1 MGAVEQ
7 KRFYWFLLV
16 PVLLF
21 LGVFLVL
28 PLVLL
33 LFLSFRDV
41 DAMMNTLETYSFSQ
55 YVEVFSSDIYLKT
68 IGITLWTALKTTVLC
83 LVMAYPAA
91 YLLVKAP
98 TGRLRALF
106 YILLVSPLLTS
117 VVIRTF
123 SWIVLL
129 SQNGIV
135 NEMLISMKVIE
146 KPLPLLWNMNAVII
160 AYVQVMLPF
169 AVLPL
174 AGSLSE
180 MKPDLKFASMS
191 LGAGRLRTFF
201 FRDLADDG
209 SGIADR
215 SNDRVFTFC
224 RKLYYASSRRGKDA
238 AAPAVVNLSAGHA
251 SLSSSSCSRYGNYF
265 ISRCQRGYRNPW
277 FFPKALGGENKWVGD
292 SAVCLGENGLMC
304 VFGLRV
310 YWYTFFWRCLSL

>member
-1 MGAVEQ
+1 MGALEQ
-7 KRFYWFLLV
+7 KRFYWVLLV

-33 LFLSFRDV
+33 LLLSFRDV
-41 DAMMNTLETYSFSQ
+41 DAMMNTLDTYSFSQ

-135 NEMLISMKVIE
+135 NEALISLKLIE
-146 KPLPLLWNMNAVII
+146 KPLPLLWNMNAVIL

-201 FRDLADDG
+201 FVTLPMTVPGLLTGAM
-209 SGIADR
+209 I
-215 SNDRVFTFC
+215 VF
-224 RKLYYASSRRGKDA
+224 S
-238 AAPAVVNLSAGHA
+238 LSAG
-251 SLSSSSCSRYGNYF
+251 SYITPLLVGGRMQPLLPLSIYQQVMQVFHLPLAAAMSITLLAVVSVVIG
-265 ISRCQRGYRNPW
+265 ILG
-277 FFPKALGGENKWVGD
+277 FFQKRWEARI
-292 SAVCLGENGLMC
+292 NG
-304 VFGLRV
+304 
-310 YWYTFFWRCLSL
+310 

>member
-41 DAMMNTLETYSFSQ
+41 DAMMNTLDTYSFSQ
-55 YVEVFSSDIYLKT
+55 YVEVFSSDVYLKT

-135 NEMLISMKVIE
+135 NEVLISMKVIE

-201 FRDLADDG
+201 FVTLPMTVPGLLTGAM
-209 SGIADR
+209 I
-215 SNDRVFTFC
+215 VF
-224 RKLYYASSRRGKDA
+224 S
-238 AAPAVVNLSAGHA
+238 LSAG
-251 SLSSSSCSRYGNYF
+251 SYITPLLVGGRMQPLLPLSIYQQVMQVFHLPLAAAMAITLLAVVSVVIG
-265 ISRCQRGYRNPW
+265 ILG
-277 FFPKALGGENKWVGD
+277 FFQKRWEARI
-292 SAVCLGENGLMC
+292 NG
-304 VFGLRV
+304 
-310 YWYTFFWRCLSL
+310 

>member
-1 MGAVEQ
+1 MGALEQ
-7 KRFYWFLLV
+7 KRFYWVLLV

-28 PLVLL
+28 PFVLL
-33 LFLSFRDV
+33 LLLSFRDV
-41 DAMMNTLETYSFSQ
+41 DAMMNTLDTYSFSQ

-135 NEMLISMKVIE
+135 NEVLISMKLIE

-201 FRDLADDG
+201 FVTLPMTVPGLLTGAM
-209 SGIADR
+209 I
-215 SNDRVFTFC
+215 VF
-224 RKLYYASSRRGKDA
+224 S
-238 AAPAVVNLSAGHA
+238 LSAG
-251 SLSSSSCSRYGNYF
+251 SYITPLLVGGRMQPLLPLSIYQQVMQVFHLPLAAAMSITLLAVVSVVIG
-265 ISRCQRGYRNPW
+265 ILG
-277 FFPKALGGENKWVGD
+277 FFQKRWEARI
-292 SAVCLGENGLMC
+292 NG
-304 VFGLRV
+304 
-310 YWYTFFWRCLSL
+310 

>member
-41 DAMMNTLETYSFSQ
+41 DAMMNTLDTYSFSQ

-91 YLLVKAP
+91 YLLVKAQ

-135 NEMLISMKVIE
+135 NEVLISMKVIE

-180 MKPDLKFASMS
+180 VKPDLKFASMS

-201 FRDLADDG
+201 FVTLPMTVPGLLTGAM
-209 SGIADR
+209 I
-215 SNDRVFTFC
+215 VF
-224 RKLYYASSRRGKDA
+224 S
-238 AAPAVVNLSAGHA
+238 LSAG
-251 SLSSSSCSRYGNYF
+251 SYLTPLLVGGRMQPLLPLSIYQQVMQVFHLPLAAAMAITLLAVVSVVIG
-265 ISRCQRGYRNPW
+265 ILG
-277 FFPKALGGENKWVGD
+277 FFQKRWEARI
-292 SAVCLGENGLMC
+292 NG
-304 VFGLRV
+304 
-310 YWYTFFWRCLSL
+310 

>member
-135 NEMLISMKVIE
+135 NEVLISMKVIE

-180 MKPDLKFASMS
+180 VKPDLKFASMS

-201 FRDLADDG
+201 FVTLPMTVPGLLTGAM
-209 SGIADR
+209 I
-215 SNDRVFTFC
+215 VF
-224 RKLYYASSRRGKDA
+224 S
-238 AAPAVVNLSAGHA
+238 LSAG
-251 SLSSSSCSRYGNYF
+251 SYITPLLVGGRMQPLLPLSIYQQVMQVFHLPLAAAMAITLLAVVSVVIG
-265 ISRCQRGYRNPW
+265 ILG
-277 FFPKALGGENKWVGD
+277 FFQKRWEARI
-292 SAVCLGENGLMC
+292 NG
-304 VFGLRV
+304 
-310 YWYTFFWRCLSL
+310 

>member
-7 KRFYWFLLV
+7 KRFYWFMLV

-41 DAMMNTLETYSFSQ
+41 DAMMNTLDTYSFSQ

-91 YLLVKAP
+91 YLLVKAQ

-135 NEMLISMKVIE
+135 NEVLISMKVIE

-180 MKPDLKFASMS
+180 VKPDLKFASMS

-201 FRDLADDG
+201 FVTLPMTVPGLLTGAM
-209 SGIADR
+209 I
-215 SNDRVFTFC
+215 VF
-224 RKLYYASSRRGKDA
+224 S
-238 AAPAVVNLSAGHA
+238 LSAG
-251 SLSSSSCSRYGNYF
+251 SYITPLLVGGRMQPLLPLSIYQQVMQVFHLPLAAAMAITLLAVVSVVIG
-265 ISRCQRGYRNPW
+265 ILG
-277 FFPKALGGENKWVGD
+277 FFQKRWEARI
-292 SAVCLGENGLMC
+292 NG
-304 VFGLRV
+304 
-310 YWYTFFWRCLSL
+310 

>member
-1 MGAVEQ
+1 MGALEQ
-7 KRFYWFLLV
+7 KRFYWVLLV

-33 LFLSFRDV
+33 LLLSFRDV
-41 DAMMNTLETYSFSQ
+41 DAMMNTLDTYSFSQ

-135 NEMLISMKVIE
+135 NEALISLKLIE

-174 AGSLSE
+174 AGSLNE

-201 FRDLADDG
+201 FVTLPMTVPGLLTGAM
-209 SGIADR
+209 I
-215 SNDRVFTFC
+215 VF
-224 RKLYYASSRRGKDA
+224 S
-238 AAPAVVNLSAGHA
+238 LSAG
-251 SLSSSSCSRYGNYF
+251 SYITPLLVGGRMQPLLPLSIYQQVMQVFHLPLAAAMSITLLAVVSVVIG
-265 ISRCQRGYRNPW
+265 ILG
-277 FFPKALGGENKWVGD
+277 FFQKRWEARI
-292 SAVCLGENGLMC
+292 NG
-304 VFGLRV
+304 
-310 YWYTFFWRCLSL
+310 

>member
-1 MGAVEQ
+1 MGALEQ
-7 KRFYWFLLV
+7 KRFYWVLLV

-33 LFLSFRDV
+33 LLLSFRDV
-41 DAMMNTLETYSFSQ
+41 DAMMNTLDTYSFSQ

-135 NEMLISMKVIE
+135 NEALISMKLIE
-146 KPLPLLWNMNAVII
+146 KPMPLLWNMNAVII

-201 FRDLADDG
+201 FVTLPMTVPGLLTGAM
-209 SGIADR
+209 I
-215 SNDRVFTFC
+215 VF
-224 RKLYYASSRRGKDA
+224 S
-238 AAPAVVNLSAGHA
+238 LSAG
-251 SLSSSSCSRYGNYF
+251 SYITPLLVGGRMQPLLPLSIYQQVMQVFHLPLAAAMSITLLAVVSVVIG
-265 ISRCQRGYRNPW
+265 ILG
-277 FFPKALGGENKWVGD
+277 FFQKLWEARI
-292 SAVCLGENGLMC
+292 NG
-304 VFGLRV
+304 
-310 YWYTFFWRCLSL
+310 

>member
-201 FRDLADDG
+201 FVTLPMTVPGLLTGAM
-209 SGIADR
+209 I
-215 SNDRVFTFC
+215 VF
-224 RKLYYASSRRGKDA
+224 S
-238 AAPAVVNLSAGHA
+238 LSAG
-251 SLSSSSCSRYGNYF
+251 SYITPLLVGGRMQPLLPLSIYQQVMQVFHLPLAAAMAITLLAVVSVVIG
-265 ISRCQRGYRNPW
+265 ILG
-277 FFPKALGGENKWVGD
+277 FFQKRWEARI
-292 SAVCLGENGLMC
+292 NG
-304 VFGLRV
+304 
-310 YWYTFFWRCLSL
+310 

>member
-41 DAMMNTLETYSFSQ
+41 DAMMNTLDTYSFSQ

-91 YLLVKAP
+91 YLLVKAQ

-135 NEMLISMKVIE
+135 NEVLISMKVIE

-180 MKPDLKFASMS
+180 VKPDLKFASMS
-191 LGAGRLRTFF
+191 VGAGRLRTFF
-201 FRDLADDG
+201 FVTLPMTVPGLLTGAM
-209 SGIADR
+209 I
-215 SNDRVFTFC
+215 VF
-224 RKLYYASSRRGKDA
+224 S
-238 AAPAVVNLSAGHA
+238 LSAG
-251 SLSSSSCSRYGNYF
+251 SYITPLLVGGRMQPLLPLSIYQQVMQVFHLPLAAAMAITLLAVVSVVIG
-265 ISRCQRGYRNPW
+265 ILG
-277 FFPKALGGENKWVGD
+277 FFQKRWEARI
-292 SAVCLGENGLMC
+292 NG
-304 VFGLRV
+304 
-310 YWYTFFWRCLSL
+310 

>member
-41 DAMMNTLETYSFSQ
+41 DAMMNTLDTYSFSQ
-55 YVEVFSSDIYLKT
+55 YIEVFSSDIYLKT

-91 YLLVKAP
+91 YLLVKAQ

-135 NEMLISMKVIE
+135 NEVLISMKVIE

-180 MKPDLKFASMS
+180 VKPDLKFASMS

-201 FRDLADDG
+201 FVTLPMTVPGLLTGAM
-209 SGIADR
+209 I
-215 SNDRVFTFC
+215 VF
-224 RKLYYASSRRGKDA
+224 S
-238 AAPAVVNLSAGHA
+238 LSAG
-251 SLSSSSCSRYGNYF
+251 SYITPLLVGGRMQPLLPLSIYQQVMQVFHLPLAAAMAITLLAVVSVVIG
-265 ISRCQRGYRNPW
+265 ILG
-277 FFPKALGGENKWVGD
+277 FFQKRWEARI
-292 SAVCLGENGLMC
+292 NG
-304 VFGLRV
+304 
-310 YWYTFFWRCLSL
+310 

>member
-1 MGAVEQ
+1 MRAVEQ
-7 KRFYWFLLV
+7 KRFYWVLLV

-33 LFLSFRDV
+33 LLLSFRDV
-41 DAMMNTLETYSFSQ
+41 DAMMNTLDTYSFSQ

-135 NEMLISMKVIE
+135 NEALISMKMIE

-201 FRDLADDG
+201 FVTLPMTVPGLLTGAM
-209 SGIADR
+209 I
-215 SNDRVFTFC
+215 VF
-224 RKLYYASSRRGKDA
+224 S
-238 AAPAVVNLSAGHA
+238 LSAG
-251 SLSSSSCSRYGNYF
+251 SYITPLLVGGRMQPLLPLSIYQQVMQVFHLPLAAAMSITLLAVVSVVIG
-265 ISRCQRGYRNPW
+265 ILG
-277 FFPKALGGENKWVGD
+277 FFQKRWEARI
-292 SAVCLGENGLMC
+292 NG
-304 VFGLRV
+304 
-310 YWYTFFWRCLSL
+310 

>member
-1 MGAVEQ
+1 MGALEQ
-7 KRFYWFLLV
+7 KRFYWVLLV

-33 LFLSFRDV
+33 LLLSFRDV
-41 DAMMNTLETYSFSQ
+41 DAMMNTLDTYSFSQ

-135 NEMLISMKVIE
+135 NEALISMKLIE

-201 FRDLADDG
+201 FVTLPMTVPGLLTGAM
-209 SGIADR
+209 I
-215 SNDRVFTFC
+215 VF
-224 RKLYYASSRRGKDA
+224 S
-238 AAPAVVNLSAGHA
+238 LSAG
-251 SLSSSSCSRYGNYF
+251 SYITPLLVGGRMQPLLPLSIYQQVMQVFHLPLAAAMSITLLAVVSVVIG
-265 ISRCQRGYRNPW
+265 ILG
-277 FFPKALGGENKWVGD
+277 FFQKRWEARI
-292 SAVCLGENGLMC
+292 NG
-304 VFGLRV
+304 
-310 YWYTFFWRCLSL
+310 

>member
-33 LFLSFRDV
+33 LFLSFRNV

-135 NEMLISMKVIE
+135 NEVLISMKVIE

-201 FRDLADDG
+201 FVTLPMTVPGLLTGAM
-209 SGIADR
+209 I
-215 SNDRVFTFC
+215 VF
-224 RKLYYASSRRGKDA
+224 S
-238 AAPAVVNLSAGHA
+238 LSAG
-251 SLSSSSCSRYGNYF
+251 SYITPLLVGGRMQPLLPLSIYQQVMQVFHLPLAAAMAITLLAVVSVVIG
-265 ISRCQRGYRNPW
+265 ILG
-277 FFPKALGGENKWVGD
+277 FFQKRWEARI
-292 SAVCLGENGLMC
+292 NG
-304 VFGLRV
+304 
-310 YWYTFFWRCLSL
+310 

>member
-1 MGAVEQ
+1 MGALEQ
-7 KRFYWFLLV
+7 KRFYWVLLV

-33 LFLSFRDV
+33 LLLSFRDV
-41 DAMMNTLETYSFSQ
+41 DAMMNTLDTYSFSQ

-135 NEMLISMKVIE
+135 NEALISMKLIE
-146 KPLPLLWNMNAVII
+146 KPMPLLWNMNAVII

-201 FRDLADDG
+201 FVTLPMTVPGLLTGAM
-209 SGIADR
+209 I
-215 SNDRVFTFC
+215 VF
-224 RKLYYASSRRGKDA
+224 S
-238 AAPAVVNLSAGHA
+238 LSAG
-251 SLSSSSCSRYGNYF
+251 SYITPLLVGGRMQPLLPLSIYQQVMQVFHLPLAAAMSITLLAVVSVVIG
-265 ISRCQRGYRNPW
+265 ILG
-277 FFPKALGGENKWVGD
+277 FFQKRWEARI
-292 SAVCLGENGLMC
+292 NG
-304 VFGLRV
+304 
-310 YWYTFFWRCLSL
+310 

>member
-1 MGAVEQ
+1 MGALEQ
-7 KRFYWFLLV
+7 KRFYWVLLV

-33 LFLSFRDV
+33 LLLSFRDV
-41 DAMMNTLETYSFSQ
+41 DAMMNTLDTYSFSQ

-135 NEMLISMKVIE
+135 NEALISLKLIE

-201 FRDLADDG
+201 FVTLPMTVPGLLTGAM
-209 SGIADR
+209 I
-215 SNDRVFTFC
+215 VF
-224 RKLYYASSRRGKDA
+224 S
-238 AAPAVVNLSAGHA
+238 LSAG
-251 SLSSSSCSRYGNYF
+251 SYITPLLVGGRMQPLLPLSIYQQVMQVFHLPLAAAMSITLLAVVSVVIG
-265 ISRCQRGYRNPW
+265 I
-277 FFPKALGGENKWVGD
+277 LGIFQKRWE
-292 SAVCLGENGLMC
+292 ARING
-304 VFGLRV
+304 
-310 YWYTFFWRCLSL
+310 

>member
-1 MGAVEQ
+1 MGALEQ
-7 KRFYWFLLV
+7 KRFYWVLLV

-33 LFLSFRDV
+33 LLLSFRDV
-41 DAMMNTLETYSFSQ
+41 DAMMNTLDTYSFSQ

-135 NEMLISMKVIE
+135 NEALISLKLIE

-174 AGSLSE
+174 AGSLNE

-201 FRDLADDG
+201 
-209 SGIADR
+209 S
-215 SNDRVFTFC
+215 
-224 RKLYYASSRRGKDA
+224 
-238 AAPAVVNLSAGHA
+238 
-251 SLSSSSCSRYGNYF
+251 
-265 ISRCQRGYRNPW
+265 
-277 FFPKALGGENKWVGD
+277 
-292 SAVCLGENGLMC
+292 
-304 VFGLRV
+304 
-310 YWYTFFWRCLSL
+310 

>member
-1 MGAVEQ
+1 MGALEQ
-7 KRFYWFLLV
+7 KRFYWVLLV

-33 LFLSFRDV
+33 LLLSFRDV
-41 DAMMNTLETYSFSQ
+41 DAMMNTLDTYSFSQ

-135 NEMLISMKVIE
+135 NEALISLKLIE

-169 AVLPL
+169 AVLSL

-201 FRDLADDG
+201 FVTLPMTVPGLLTGAM
-209 SGIADR
+209 I
-215 SNDRVFTFC
+215 VF
-224 RKLYYASSRRGKDA
+224 S
-238 AAPAVVNLSAGHA
+238 LSAG
-251 SLSSSSCSRYGNYF
+251 SYITPLLVGGRMQPLLPLSIYQQVMQVFHLPLAAAMSITLLAVVSVVIG
-265 ISRCQRGYRNPW
+265 ILG
-277 FFPKALGGENKWVGD
+277 FFQKRWEARI
-292 SAVCLGENGLMC
+292 NG
-304 VFGLRV
+304 
-310 YWYTFFWRCLSL
+310 

>member
-1 MGAVEQ
+1 MGALEQ
-7 KRFYWFLLV
+7 KRFYWVLLV

-33 LFLSFRDV
+33 LLLSFRDV
-41 DAMMNTLETYSFSQ
+41 DAMMNTLDTYSFSQ
-55 YVEVFSSDIYLKT
+55 YVEVFSSDIYLKI

-135 NEMLISMKVIE
+135 NEALISLKLIE

-201 FRDLADDG
+201 FVTLPMTVPGLLTGAM
-209 SGIADR
+209 I
-215 SNDRVFTFC
+215 VF
-224 RKLYYASSRRGKDA
+224 S
-238 AAPAVVNLSAGHA
+238 LSAG
-251 SLSSSSCSRYGNYF
+251 SYITPLLVGGRMQPLLPLSIYQQVMQVFHLPLAAAMSITLLAVVSVVIG
-265 ISRCQRGYRNPW
+265 ILG
-277 FFPKALGGENKWVGD
+277 FFQKRWEARI
-292 SAVCLGENGLMC
+292 NG
-304 VFGLRV
+304 
-310 YWYTFFWRCLSL
+310 

>member
-1 MGAVEQ
+1 M
-7 KRFYWFLLV
+7 
-16 PVLLF
+16 
-21 LGVFLVL
+21 L

-33 LFLSFRDV
+33 LLLSFRDV
-41 DAMMNTLETYSFSQ
+41 DAMMNTLDTYSFSQ

-135 NEMLISMKVIE
+135 NEALISLKLIE

-174 AGSLSE
+174 AGSLNE

-201 FRDLADDG
+201 VTLPMTVPGLLTGAM
-209 SGIADR
+209 I
-215 SNDRVFTFC
+215 VF
-224 RKLYYASSRRGKDA
+224 S
-238 AAPAVVNLSAGHA
+238 LSAGSYITPLLVGGRMQPLLPLSIYQQVMQVFHLPLA
-251 SLSSSSCSRYGNYF
+251 AAMSITLLAVVSVVIESLA
-265 ISRCQRGYRNPW
+265 
-277 FFPKALGGENKWVGD
+277 FPKALGGENKWVD
-292 SAVCLGENGLMC
+292 NCAVCLGK
-304 VFGLRV
+304 VD
-310 YWYTFFWRCLSL
+310 

>member
-41 DAMMNTLETYSFSQ
+41 DAMMNTLDTYSFSQ
-55 YVEVFSSDIYLKT
+55 YVEVFSSDVYLKT

-135 NEMLISMKVIE
+135 NEVLISIKVIE

-201 FRDLADDG
+201 FVTLPMTVPGLLTGAM
-209 SGIADR
+209 I
-215 SNDRVFTFC
+215 VF
-224 RKLYYASSRRGKDA
+224 S
-238 AAPAVVNLSAGHA
+238 LSAG
-251 SLSSSSCSRYGNYF
+251 SYITPLLVGGRMQPLLPLSIYQQVMQVFHLPLAAAMAITLLAVVSVVIG
-265 ISRCQRGYRNPW
+265 ILG
-277 FFPKALGGENKWVGD
+277 FFQKRWEARI
-292 SAVCLGENGLMC
+292 NG
-304 VFGLRV
+304 
-310 YWYTFFWRCLSL
+310 

>member
-1 MGAVEQ
+1 MRALEQ

-33 LFLSFRDV
+33 LLLSFRDV
-41 DAMMNTLETYSFSQ
+41 DAMMNTLDTYSFSQ

-135 NEMLISMKVIE
+135 NEALISLKLIE

-201 FRDLADDG
+201 FVTLPMTVPGLLTGAM
-209 SGIADR
+209 I
-215 SNDRVFTFC
+215 VF
-224 RKLYYASSRRGKDA
+224 S
-238 AAPAVVNLSAGHA
+238 LSAG
-251 SLSSSSCSRYGNYF
+251 SYITPLLVGGRMQPLLPLSIYQQVMQVFHLPLAAAMSITLLAVVSVVIG
-265 ISRCQRGYRNPW
+265 ILG
-277 FFPKALGGENKWVGD
+277 FFQKRWEARI
-292 SAVCLGENGLMC
+292 NG
-304 VFGLRV
+304 
-310 YWYTFFWRCLSL
+310 